1 MFRGSHDRI
10 VRRLALALAAVV
22 FLAPMIQAWYVVW
35 LLPLFAATGIRNDW
49 QVKTVYSV
57 TSFLMV
63 YAIADQLDIFPY
75 IEFDLGAARLLAAFV
90 AVAFAV
96 YLVFFD
102 PKTRTLFRKKYE
114 DPADNR
120 LF

>member
-1 MFRGSHDRI
+1 
-10 VRRLALALAAVV
+10 
-22 FLAPMIQAWYVVW
+22 VVW

-49 QVKTVYSV
+49 QVRTVYSV

-75 IEFDLGAARLLAAFV
+75 IAIDLNAARLLAAFV

-96 YLVFFD
+96 YLIFFD
-102 PKTRTLFRKKYE
+102 PRTRKLFRKEYR
-114 DPADNR
+114 DAADDR